1 MWICPDKVTLCLA
14 GLLLAISLN
23 VAAEEALPDKALLD
37 FLADMQ
43 EMTEDHIDGWLKEDM
58 PLPDSNDENTDT
70 DTQEDRRDKDDKQTE
85 QETGDDNAQ

>member
-23 VAAEEALPDKALLD
+23 VAAEEAPPDKALLD